1 MIKRMILYILIS
13 MKILN
18 GTNIHNIAS
27 YIYIYI
33 YRKDDTLRK
42 FNLKFDLL
50 VLENILEGC

>member
-1 MIKRMILYILIS
+1 MILYILIS

-27 YIYIYI
+27 SFQSNITY
-33 YRKDDTLRK
+33 DTLRK